1 MPGNPMPGICAMG
14 APGGPCC
21 TRPGIPGT
29 SPGRGIP
36 IIGWPSIGPA
46 LTIMGPEWAGVVA
59 GADCITIGPAADMT
73 TICDG
78 GSGPAIMGAPPPI
91 NCPPAVN
98 ICPPGIM
105 CPPITIGPAMRGGPG
120 WGTGE
125 EAATITPGP
134 GMAWPGMG
142 MEEVGNCAW
151 SATLAELYF
160 GMAALLS
167 S

>member
-91 NCPPAVN
+91 CLLY
-98 ICPPGIM
+98 
-105 CPPITIGPAMRGGPG
+105 TSD
-120 WGTGE
+120 
-125 EAATITPGP
+125 AAD
-134 GMAWPGMG
+134 
-142 MEEVGNCAW
+142 E
-151 SATLAELYF
+151 
-160 GMAALLS
+160 
-167 S
+167 